1 MMKDISK
8 IKDCRRCS
16 LYKNQLPL
24 LDNIKDIDVMWVG
37 LSAKEVNDIDKNIP
51 LENNTNSGRII
62 EKIENNFDDISF
74 YKTNLVKCLPLDNNK
89 KLRYPT
95 KKEIDMCINNLLCE
109 ISYFKPKVIF
119 LLGNKVSSYVEKYL
133 KNNNILINSKIITI
147 YHPSYIWIY
156 KKKELDKY
164 IEDITLNIKE
174 NTNI

>member
-1 MMKDISK
+1 MVVNGEESLSLARNANTGK
-8 IKDCRRCS
+8 I
-16 LYKNQLPL
+16 LETIELEL
-24 LDNIKDIDVMWVG
+24 
-37 LSAKEVNDIDKNIP
+37 KEY
-51 LENNTNSGRII
+51 
-62 EKIENNFDDISF
+62 SF
-74 YKTNLVKCLPLDNNK
+74 YKTNLVKCLPLDSNK

-109 ISYFKPKVIF
+109 ISYFKPRVIF

-164 IEDITLNIKE
+164 IEDITLKIKE

>member
-37 LSAKEVNDIDKNIP
+37 LSAKEDNGIDKNIP

-74 YKTNLVKCLPLDNNK
+74 YKTNLVKCLPLDSNE

-95 KKEIDMCINNLLCE
+95 KKEIDMCINNLLYE
-109 ISYFKPKVIF
+109 ISYFKPRVIF

-156 KKKELDKY
+156 KKKGLK
-164 IEDITLNIKE
+164 ILHLR
-174 NTNI
+174 

>member
-62 EKIENNFDDISF
+62 EKIENNFGDINF

-95 KKEIDMCINNLLCE
+95 RKEMDICIDNLLCE
-109 ISYFKPKVIF
+109 ISCLKPKIIF
-119 LLGNKVSSYVEKYL
+119 LLGNKVSSYLEKYL
-133 KNNNILINSKIITI
+133 KNSNMVINSKIITI

-156 KKKELDKY
+156 KKKQLDKY
-164 IEDITLNIKE
+164 IEDVTFKIKE
-174 NTNI
+174 NINF